1 MKSFIFQNEN
11 GLREKEE
18 KGRIYIYIRYD
29 YQGRFQRMRLV
40 G

>member
-18 KGRIYIYIRYD
+18 KGRIYIYGMNIKGGFRECD
-29 YQGRFQRMRLV
+29 
-40 G
+40 